1 MYVETLSAAVQNNL
15 DTIARTP
22 LAARFYLAGGT
33 GAALHLGHRLSYD
46 LDFFSEK
53 EFDPTLPRRTL
64 APLGDL
70 YIDQESEGTF
80 LGAFKGIRLSFFLY
94 PYRLL
99 EATTDHQGVPLAGLP
114 DIAAMKLEAIAGR
127 GKKRDFIDLYFI
139 CQRAFS
145 LSQIIAFF
153 EQKFED
159 VQYSKVH
166 LLKSLTYFA
175 DAEEDE
181 MPHMLERTSWETVK
195 RFFEDEVKN
204 LYRGGQAR

>member
-1 MYVETLSAAVQNNL
+1 MFVETLSQASQNNL

-33 GAALHLGHRLSYD
+33 AAALHLGHRLSHD
-46 LDFFSEK
+46 LDFFSGK
-53 EFDPTLPRRTL
+53 EFDPALPRRTL
-64 APLGDL
+64 APLGNL
-70 YIDQESEGTF
+70 SIDQESEDTF
-80 LGAFKGIRLSFFLY
+80 LGTFNGVRLGFFLY

-99 EATTDHQGVPLAGLP
+99 EATTDYQGVSLAGLP

-139 CQRAFS
+139 CRGAFS
-145 LSQIIAFF
+145 LSQIMALF
-153 EQKFED
+153 EQKFEG

-181 MPHMLERTSWETVK
+181 MPYMLEQTSWEAVK
-195 RFFEDEVKN
+195 RFLESEARN
-204 LYRGGQAR
+204 LYRREQAM